1 MQAAAELRGA
11 KEELSRLQKA
21 LDGVAKERDVAIA
34 TLNTHNLYQH
44 FLADLEE
51 VKGQPAESHDMSHDM
66 LSRQNAQLKSVIAL
80 MRKEVEQ
87 LSVTGDSGSSA
98 NQNGELSSV
107 GVVCSQGYIK
117 YLESELVAVK
127 TENRRLRAEGRG
139 VRKPPLSPQTTVG
152 GSRHHSPPS
161 PRHRSHL
168 VALGEAMAVLQ
179 KEKTSVELRGV
190 WLQQQLAS
198 CQASLRARTEEVYQL
213 RALRVRPD
221 QCQEKLLQATRAIL
235 SLVRERDSLL
245 AALQDRGTS
254 QAVLQDRGTSQAALQ
269 DRGTSQAVLQD
280 RGTSQAALQDRGT
293 SQGDVQDRG
302 TSQAALQDRGTSQG
316 DVQDKGY
323 VGAREESQQAET
335 GGQPAE
341 SCAQESP
348 LGQAEGAT
356 TSLAEQRESWQP
368 EPSLS
373 SLQFSDSEVEGQ
385 RSLERMLSLADDNVL
400 SSSPGHQAH
409 SHPSQHSPGH
419 QAHPHPSQHSPGH
432 QAHSHP
438 SQHSPGHRAHSHPSQ
453 HSPGHQAHSHPSQ
466 HSPGHQAHPHPS
478 QHSPGHQAHP
488 HPSQHSPG
496 HQAHPH
502 PSQHSPGHRA
512 HPQPSAYE
520 SGKPSLWLSLL
531 TL

>member
-98 NQNGELSSV
+98 NQNAELSSV

-254 QAVLQDRGTSQAALQ
+254 QAVLQDRGTSQAVLQ

-280 RGTSQAALQDRGT
+280 TGTSHT
-293 SQGDVQDRG
+293 V
-302 TSQAALQDRGTSQG
+302 LQDRGTSQG

-348 LGQAEGAT
+348 VEHREPLGQAEDAT
-356 TSLAEQRESWQP
+356 TSLAEQRESWRQP

-432 QAHSHP
+432 QAH
-438 SQHSPGHRAHSHPSQ
+438 
-453 HSPGHQAHSHPSQ
+453 
-466 HSPGHQAHPHPS
+466 
-478 QHSPGHQAHP
+478 
-488 HPSQHSPG
+488 
-496 HQAHPH
+496 
-502 PSQHSPGHRA
+502 
-512 HPQPSAYE
+512 PQPSAYE

>member
-198 CQASLRARTEEVYQL
+198 CQASLRARAEEVYQL

-245 AALQDRGTS
+245 AALQDRGAS

-280 RGTSQAALQDRGT
+280 RGTSQAVLQDRGASQGDVQDRGT

-302 TSQAALQDRGTSQG
+302 TSQG

-323 VGAREESQQAET
+323 VGVREESQQAET

-348 LGQAEGAT
+348 LEHREPLGQAEDAT

-432 QAHSHP
+432 QAH
-438 SQHSPGHRAHSHPSQ
+438 
-453 HSPGHQAHSHPSQ
+453 
-466 HSPGHQAHPHPS
+466 
-478 QHSPGHQAHP
+478 P

>member
-98 NQNGELSSV
+98 NQNAELSSV

-254 QAVLQDRGTSQAALQ
+254 HTVLQSRE
-269 DRGTSQAVLQD
+269 
-280 RGTSQAALQDRGT
+280 T
-293 SQGDVQDRG
+293 SQGV
-302 TSQAALQDRGTSQG
+302 LQDRGTSQG

-348 LGQAEGAT
+348 VEHREPLGQEEDAT
-356 TSLAEQRESWQP
+356 TSLAEQRESWKQP

-400 SSSPGHQAH
+400 SSSPGRQ
-409 SHPSQHSPGH
+409 
-419 QAHPHPSQHSPGH
+419 
-432 QAHSHP
+432 
-438 SQHSPGHRAHSHPSQ
+438 AHSHPSQ

-496 HQAHPH
+496 HQAHP
-502 PSQHSPGHRA
+502 
-512 HPQPSAYE
+512 QPSAYE